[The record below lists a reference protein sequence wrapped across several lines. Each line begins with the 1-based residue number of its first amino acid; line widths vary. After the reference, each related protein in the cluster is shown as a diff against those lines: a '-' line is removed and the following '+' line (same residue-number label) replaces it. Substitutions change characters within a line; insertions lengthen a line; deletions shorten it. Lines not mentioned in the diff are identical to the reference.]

1 MRHSVRI
8 LALLLVVAAVCAPI
22 DGAVLVVAPLGGDF
36 AEIQPAIDAAAAGD
50 EVLVTPGEY
59 VITAPIT
66 FRGKAITV
74 RGEAGAEETVIRMAE
89 NPAVASRASVVIFE
103 SGETEASVL
112 EGVTLTGGRGT
123 FKDLV
128 SIVGGG
134 VYCQG
139 SSPALRSCTIAGNS
153 TSKGG
158 GVYCSDASPALTQ
171 CTIRGN
177 SASYMLTGGG
187 GVYAEGASSPA
198 LTRCRIL
205 GNSASNGGG
214 VNCDTGSSPIL
225 TDCIIC
231 GNTTWNYGGGGVYCR
246 ESSPTLTRC
255 SITMNSSAKK
265 NDASTGSGGGIYCTW
280 ESSPTLRDCTISE
293 NCAAGGGGGVACHYS
308 FTSLTNCTIS
318 GNSSGVAG
326 DPREMTLT
334 SCIVWGNAEYSL
346 WDPALSNERIIVTF
360 SCIEAEERWPGE
372 GNINIDPLFCGFAG
386 PRDVFVDPESPSGG
400 DGSAERPLRELGPAL
415 EYRLSLLAPGSP
427 CIGAGKDGVNMG
439 ADTGTCDSAGS
450 SERMVHLAAGRY
462 GMEGL
467 TLAWG
472 QSIRGEGE
480 EETVLEGTVW
490 GLRTGSTLSQVTVT
504 AGRHGG
510 IVVPPGE
517 GPAIEDCTITGNSTV
532 GHGAGVR
539 CGTGSSL
546 TLTRCT
552 ISGNSTKEDG
562 GGVYCPKGSSLTLTD
577 CVISRN
583 LGNNGG
589 GVHCAGTLTMTRCTI
604 SENSASRG
612 GGGAFCG
619 GLTTLTDCTVSRNHG
634 DYGGGVYCYGSSTLS
649 RSAISGNHGGGVYG
663 SSGSHALRNCRVSEN
678 AGIGVRGGSFA
689 LADCMISGN
698 RDAGVHFSSGP
709 LIGPSTMFNC
719 TISGNSDGGVYCGS
733 DFPATLSMTNCTVS
747 GNSSEYRGAGVG
759 CYANSVLT
767 ITNCLVWGNTPE
779 SVCGELSHCL
789 TDCDPLFV
797 HYGDFDFTRTVT
809 VVIGGKTYSLPDFIV
824 VPPDY
829 RLQIGSPAIDAGTCV
844 GAPATDIEGGVR
856 PQGAGCD
863 IGAYEYAA
871 PLVVA
876 FTRGDGNGDALL
888 NIADAVFVLQYLFAG
903 GGEPE
908 CRDALD
914 ADDDGKLDIAD
925 AIAVLQHLFARG
937 GPLAAPFE
945 ACGSDSTADELDCGS
960 YPPCE

>member
-1 MRHSVRI
+1 
-8 LALLLVVAAVCAPI
+8 
-22 DGAVLVVAPLGGDF
+22 
-36 AEIQPAIDAAAAGD
+36 
-50 EVLVTPGEY
+50 
-59 VITAPIT
+59 
-66 FRGKAITV
+66 
-74 RGEAGAEETVIRMAE
+74 
-89 NPAVASRASVVIFE
+89 
-103 SGETEASVL
+103 
-112 EGVTLTGGRGT
+112 
-123 FKDLV
+123 
-128 SIVGGG
+128 
-134 VYCQG
+134 
-139 SSPALRSCTIAGNS
+139 
-153 TSKGG
+153 
-158 GVYCSDASPALTQ
+158 
-171 CTIRGN
+171 
-177 SASYMLTGGG
+177 
-187 GVYAEGASSPA
+187 
-198 LTRCRIL
+198 
-205 GNSASNGGG
+205 
-214 VNCDTGSSPIL
+214 
-225 TDCIIC
+225 
-231 GNTTWNYGGGGVYCR
+231 
-246 ESSPTLTRC
+246 
-255 SITMNSSAKK
+255 
-265 NDASTGSGGGIYCTW
+265 
-280 ESSPTLRDCTISE
+280 
-293 NCAAGGGGGVACHYS
+293 
-308 FTSLTNCTIS
+308 
-318 GNSSGVAG
+318 
-326 DPREMTLT
+326 
-334 SCIVWGNAEYSL
+334 
-346 WDPALSNERIIVTF
+346 
-360 SCIEAEERWPGE
+360 
-372 GNINIDPLFCGFAG
+372 
-386 PRDVFVDPESPSGG
+386 
-400 DGSAERPLRELGPAL
+400 
-415 EYRLSLLAPGSP
+415 
-427 CIGAGKDGVNMG
+427 
-439 ADTGTCDSAGS
+439 
-450 SERMVHLAAGRY
+450 
-462 GMEGL
+462 
-467 TLAWG
+467 
-472 QSIRGEGE
+472 
-480 EETVLEGTVW
+480 
-490 GLRTGSTLSQVTVT
+490 
-504 AGRHGG
+504 
-510 IVVPPGE
+510 
-517 GPAIEDCTITGNSTV
+517 
-532 GHGAGVR
+532 
-539 CGTGSSL
+539 
-546 TLTRCT
+546 
-552 ISGNSTKEDG
+552 
-562 GGVYCPKGSSLTLTD
+562 
-577 CVISRN
+577 
-583 LGNNGG
+583 
-589 GVHCAGTLTMTRCTI
+589 
-604 SENSASRG
+604 
-612 GGGAFCG
+612 
-619 GLTTLTDCTVSRNHG
+619 
-634 DYGGGVYCYGSSTLS
+634 
-649 RSAISGNHGGGVYG
+649 VYG